1 MKTLKKILDRKRRH
15 NRIKAKISGN
25 SARPRLVVFRSLS
38 NHYAQLIDDEKGV
51 TLASASDI
59 KDKKSKEKKADR
71 AKKVGLEIA
80 KIALE
85 KKIKQCVFDRN
96 GYKFHGRVK
105 AIAEGAR
112 EGGLEF

>member
-1 MKTLKKILDRKRRH
+1 MKTLKKILDRQRRH
-15 NRIKAKISGN
+15 HRIKQRISGN
-25 SARPRLVVFRSLS
+25 ALRPRLVVSRSLS
-38 NHYAQLIDDEKGV
+38 NHYVQLVDDEKGV

-59 KDKKSKEKKADR
+59 KDKKNKDKKIDR

-80 KIALE
+80 KIAAE
-85 KKIKQCVFDRN
+85 KKIKKCVFDRN